1 MIKAH
6 LSKTIALGLLLSMIV
21 TAFGPTPQ
29 PAAAHTA
36 TVHPDV
42 STELAAAPEGRAE
55 FFLLLTDQ
63 ADLTPA
69 YRIRDWNARGRWVV
83 STLQATAKASQPAV
97 LKALSSPDLRKHVT
111 SWRAFWIVNA
121 VAVRGDRTAVQKL
134 AQHPAVARIV
144 PAVKLEAPPFPQF
157 PSDFPGNLEVSG
169 ELGKA
174 PAVVGWNIRQIR
186 ADQVWALGYRGEGM
200 VVANVDT
207 GVEYTHPALIRQYRG
222 NLSGSPAG
230 PFEHDYHWFDPYWGT
245 SAPAALPASATINP
259 WPNSH
264 GTHVMGTQVGDDG
277 MGNQIGVAPGAR
289 WIASYGCCV
298 DNASLLAALQ
308 WMLAPTRR
316 DGSNP
321 NPDLRPHA
329 LQNSWGGP
337 GGSLI
342 FNQAGEALRA
352 AGIFVSASAGNRGT
366 DGCGSMGS
374 PGDNPAFFS
383 VGASTSISGLA
394 SFSSRG
400 PNPFKGVGPDVIAP
414 GEMVRSAIRGDS
426 YAHWSG
432 TSMAGPHVAGAVA
445 LLWNANPALIGQVE
459 HTAEL
464 LRKTAE
470 PVYVPGEVCGNVDSG
485 SAHPNNSAGWGRLD
499 VLRAVQVAG
508 RGTTGVI
515 ATVVDGAGQP
525 LADARVSLTTVAPD
539 GREVTLEGKTDGAG
553 RYEFLVA
560 PGQAT
565 LQARLFGYGMDAPVA
580 VNVTDGMAAVTLTLH
595 ELPRYTVHG
604 VVVEKSQ
611 RAYLPLLIIK
621 SDFPPL
627 SGAAAQPA
635 VVPSHLK
642 RLAAEAVV
650 VGAPLPP
657 ATTDCTGTFS
667 VTLPAGAHTLEVRAL
682 GYAPQRLNLNVTG
695 PMTTTVAMRPTVDY
709 AVSDSRS
716 GDVQFDWVDA
726 RGGTRLLLS
735 DDDTKRLLL
744 PVGRSFPFFGLPH
757 RSIWVSS
764 NGFVTFDYPFSVFH
778 GVVPFEG
785 RPNSVLYAYAEDL
798 NPEAG
803 HRYGTGYDN
812 GVYSLLDTDRW
823 IIQYNEVEHWAWG
836 NPETFQII
844 LDLRTGAI
852 TVQYLTVSWPDFT
865 TVGVEDS
872 TGHHGVVYSYANSAN
887 LESGLAV
894 RFTPVLGQ
902 PGLTCPR

>member
-1 MIKAH
+1 MNRSHTSVKKA
-6 LSKTIALGLLLSMIV
+6 IAWGLLLGTLIAV
-21 TAFGPTPQ
+21 ARPTPQ
-29 PAAAHTA
+29 PAVARTA
-36 TVHPDV
+36 TVHPEA
-42 STELAAAPEGRAE
+42 STDLAAAPESHAE

-69 YRIRDWNARGRWVV
+69 YQIRDWNARGRWVV
-83 STLQATAKASQPAV
+83 HTLQATAKASQPAV

-111 SWRAFWIVNA
+111 GWRTFWIVNA
-121 VAVRGDRTAVQKL
+121 IAVRGDRAAVQKL
-134 AQHPAVARIV
+134 AQHPAVARVV
-144 PAVKLEAPPFPQF
+144 PAVKLEAPPFPR
-157 PSDFPGNLEVSG
+157 FPGKLDASG
-169 ELGKA
+169 EMEEEKA
-174 PAVVGWNIRQIR
+174 PAAVGWNIRQIK
-186 ADQVWALGYRGEGM
+186 AHEVWALGYRGEGI

-207 GVEYTHPALIRQYRG
+207 GVNYIHPALIGQYRG
-222 NLSGSPAG
+222 NLSGTAAG
-230 PFEHDYHWFDPYWGT
+230 PFDHNYHWFDPYWGT
-245 SAPAALPASATINP
+245 DTPQALPSSANSP
-259 WPNSH
+259 WVSYH

-289 WIASYGCCV
+289 WIAAFGCCI

-308 WMLAPTRR
+308 WLLAPTKL
-316 DGSNP
+316 DGSDP

-329 LQNSWGGP
+329 VQNSWGGP

-352 AGIFVSASAGNRGT
+352 AGIFVSASAGNRG
-366 DGCGSMGS
+366 DNGCGSMGS
-374 PGDNPAFFS
+374 PADNPAFFS
-383 VGASTSISGLA
+383 VGATRFDETLA
-394 SFSSRG
+394 TFSSRG
-400 PNPFKGVGPDVIAP
+400 PNPFGGIGPDVVAP
-414 GEMVRSAIRGDS
+414 GEQIRSAVSNNG
-426 YAHWSG
+426 YASWSG
-432 TSMAGPHVAGAVA
+432 TSMAGPHAVGAVA
-445 LLWNANPALIGQVE
+445 LLWNANPTLIGRVDY
-459 HTAEL
+459 TAEL

-470 PVYVPGEVCGNVDSG
+470 PVYVPGEVCGDVDSG

-508 RGTTGVI
+508 QGNTGVV
-515 ATVVDGAGQP
+515 ATVVDDAGQP

-565 LQARLFGYGMDAPVA
+565 LRAQLFGYRMDAPVA
-580 VNVTDGMAAVTLTLH
+580 VNVTDGMAAVTLTLR
-595 ELPRYTVHG
+595 ELPRYTLHG

-611 RAYLPLLIIK
+611 RAYLPLLIIA

-635 VVPSHLK
+635 AVPSHLK
-642 RLAAEAVV
+642 RLAAEATV

-695 PMTTTVAMRPTVDY
+695 PMTTTIAMRPTVDY

-735 DDDTKRLLL
+735 DDDTERLLL
-744 PVGRSFPFFGLPH
+744 PPGRFFPFFGSPH

-764 NGFVTFDYPFSVFH
+764 NGFVTFDYPFSIFH

-785 RPNSVLYAYAEDL
+785 RPNSALYAYAEDL

-803 HRYGTGYDN
+803 RQYDTGYDN
-812 GVYSLLDTDRW
+812 GIYSLLDTDRW

-836 NPETFQII
+836 NPETFEII

-865 TVGVEDS
+865 TVGIENS
-872 TGHHGVVYSYANSAN
+872 TGRHGVLYSYANSAN
-887 LESGLAV
+887 LGSGLAV